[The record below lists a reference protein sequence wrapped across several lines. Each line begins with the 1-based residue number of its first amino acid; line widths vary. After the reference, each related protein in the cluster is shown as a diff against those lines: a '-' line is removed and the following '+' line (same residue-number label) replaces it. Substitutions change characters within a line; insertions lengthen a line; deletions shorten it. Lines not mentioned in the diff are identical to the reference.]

1 MNDFL
6 PLRTRIRSLRY
17 TIGCKENSHGK
28 EEEIAKNVDVAFTFT
43 EDLLPSLTA
52 DKWLEASENGWHFQ
66 MDLEVDVKARMTIWG
81 VGPKILFPT
90 FAYLVVA
97 GIATYLWPA
106 VCLVRAVP
114 YVFFL
119 APGVVLLAIGLP
131 MLVIAVVSVKAAFK
145 RDELAT
151 TGIFGVVRNP
161 IYAAWIVFNIPG
173 LVLLLRSW
181 PMFFAPFLAY
191 GLFKM
196 LVRKEEKYLEERFGQ
211 AYLDYRSR
219 VNEIIPVPGFR
230 QGWRGR

>member
-1 MNDFL
+1 M
-6 PLRTRIRSLRY
+6 
-17 TIGCKENSHGK
+17 
-28 EEEIAKNVDVAFTFT
+28 AK
-43 EDLLPSLTA
+43 
-52 DKWLEASENGWHFQ
+52 
-66 MDLEVDVKARMTIWG
+66 RMPIWG
-81 VGPKILFPT
+81 VGPKIMAPT

-106 VCLVRAVP
+106 VFLIRAVP

-119 APGVVLLAIGLP
+119 IPGVVLLAIGLP
-131 MLVIAVVSVKAAFK
+131 MLVVAVISVKGAYK
-145 RDELAT
+145 KDELAT

-196 LVRKEEKYLEERFGQ
+196 LVGKEEKYLEERFGQ
-211 AYLDYRSR
+211 AYVEYKAR
-219 VNEIIPVPGFR
+219 VPELFPWPQRVR
-230 QGWRGR
+230 RTER